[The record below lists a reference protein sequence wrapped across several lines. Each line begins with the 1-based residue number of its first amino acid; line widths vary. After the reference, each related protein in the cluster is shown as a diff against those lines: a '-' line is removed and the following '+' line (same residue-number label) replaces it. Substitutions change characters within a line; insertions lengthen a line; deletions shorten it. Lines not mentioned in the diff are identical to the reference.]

1 MRGRLITFEG
11 GEGTGKSTHAALLA
25 ERLKGLGIVGQPT
38 LLVVSEVPD
47 GLKRAARNV
56 AWLSLETPG
65 HVSVYQLIRS
75 ERVVF
80 EKAALL
86 ALQETLKS

>member
-1 MRGRLITFEG
+1 VVE
-11 GEGTGKSTHAALLA
+11 ALAVTDVKTKTLA
-25 ERLKGLGIVGQPT
+25 TRLKGLGIAGQPT
-38 LLVVSEVPD
+38 LLVLSEVPE
-47 GLKRAARNV
+47 GLKLAARNV
-56 AWLSLETPG
+56 GWLTLETPG

-86 ALQETLKS
+86 ALQETLTS

>member
-1 MRGRLITFEG
+1 
-11 GEGTGKSTHAALLA
+11 
-25 ERLKGLGIVGQPT
+25 
-38 LLVVSEVPD
+38 
-47 GLKRAARNV
+47 
-56 AWLSLETPG
+56 
-65 HVSVYQLIRS
+65 VSVYQLIRS

>member
-1 MRGRLITFEG
+1 VEV
-11 GEGTGKSTHAALLA
+11 LA
-25 ERLKGLGIVGQPT
+25 VTDAKTKTLATRLKGLGIAGVPT

-56 AWLSLETPG
+56 SWLSLETPG

>member
-1 MRGRLITFEG
+1 
-11 GEGTGKSTHAALLA
+11 
-25 ERLKGLGIVGQPT
+25 
-38 LLVVSEVPD
+38 VPD